1 MQMQR
6 QVHAATQEMEKFS
19 CPYICTP
26 EHMNRDITNANTNA
40 RFHAVMVQWEE
51 TWTVPAYLE
60 LPCVTDGCV
69 NIISFSICSCMCL
82 KVLASNCFQ
91 ISTLESDYT
100 FLPSIVTGG
109 IVAL

>member
-1 MQMQR
+1 MPSR
-6 QVHAATQEMEKFS
+6 FS
-19 CPYICTP
+19 GKRLGLCL
-26 EHMNRDITNANTNA
+26 R
-40 RFHAVMVQWEE
+40 
-51 TWTVPAYLE
+51 
-60 LPCVTDGCV
+60 V

>member
-1 MQMQR
+1 MQIQIQGSMPSR
-6 QVHAATQEMEKFS
+6 FS
-19 CPYICTP
+19 G
-26 EHMNRDITNANTNA
+26 R
-40 RFHAVMVQWEE
+40 E

-60 LPCVTDGCV
+60 LPCVTDGRV

-109 IVAL
+109 IVPL